1 MKKVLIITYYWI
13 PSGGAGVQRWIK
25 FTKYLRDFGWEP
37 IIYTPENPEYPSE
50 DYSFEKDIPDNVQI
64 LKKRIWE
71 PYNIYRNLFGKKG
84 EKINAGFISENKK
97 KSWKEKLSVWIRG
110 NFLIPDPRRFWIKP
124 SVKFLEKFIG
134 ENQVDAIISTGPPH
148 SMHLI
153 GRRIKKAFPSIPWIV
168 DFRDPWTKIDFY
180 RELHLTL
187 PADKRHQHLE
197 KKVIQSA
204 DCVIVVS
211 QGMLEDYRRL
221 NPKRIELLTNGF
233 DEDDLPKNQVHL
245 DKDYTLSHIGTLNEA
260 RNPSE
265 LWKVLRKICQSD
277 EQFDKQLKI
286 QLIGKTDYSVLED
299 IQNNGLEKNLIKID
313 YLSHNEAIAK
323 QLSSQVLL
331 LLINKTENAKGILTG
346 KFFEYLAAQRPIL
359 AVGPADGDVAKILD
373 ETKAGF
379 IADFEDEET
388 LQKIILNYYLQFQK
402 GNLQLSNRSI
412 EKYSRKNLTCRLVEI
427 LDELS
432 KNQEKER

>member
-50 DYSFEKDIPDNVQI
+50 DYSFEKDIPDEIQI
-64 LKKRIWE
+64 IKTHIWE

-124 SVKFLEKFIG
+124 SVKFLEKFIAK
-134 ENQVDAIISTGPPH
+134 NQIDAIISSGPPH

-153 GRRIKKAFPSIPWIV
+153 GRKVKKAFPSIPWIA

-187 PADKRHQHLE
+187 PADKRHQYLE
-197 KKVIQSA
+197 KKIIQSA

-211 QGMLEDYRRL
+211 QGMLEDYRQL

-233 DEDDLPKNQVHL
+233 DEDDLPKNQVHW
-245 DKDYTLSHIGTLNEA
+245 DKDFTLSHIGTLNEA
-260 RNPSE
+260 RNPFE
-265 LWKVLRKICQSD
+265 LWKVLSKICQSD

-286 QLIGKTDYSVLED
+286 QLIGKTDYSVLEA
-299 IQNNGLEKNLIKID
+299 IQNNGLDKHLEKID

-359 AVGPADGDVAKILD
+359 AVGPTDGDIAKILD

-388 LQKIILNYYLQFQK
+388 LQKIILDYYLQFQK
-402 GNLQLSNRSI
+402 SNLQLSNRSI
-412 EKYSRKNLTCRLVEI
+412 EKYSRKNLTRRLVEI

-432 KNQEKER
+432 